1 MEHINRL
8 IAFLDISFSD
18 YKKVFPDLQGKIPLS
33 LLEKY
38 PTVQDVLSPENKK
51 DMIQLIKENSHK
63 SYSYAETKYEKLFQA
78 AEKSEEVCIVNLSSA
93 VLIQTTVSVIIQ
105 FAGNLES
112 N

>member
-1 MEHINRL
+1 ML
-8 IAFLDISFSD
+8 
-18 YKKVFPDLQGKIPLS
+18 
-33 LLEKY
+33 
-38 PTVQDVLSPENKK
+38 
-51 DMIQLIKENSHK
+51 
-63 SYSYAETKYEKLFQA
+63 KYEKLFQA